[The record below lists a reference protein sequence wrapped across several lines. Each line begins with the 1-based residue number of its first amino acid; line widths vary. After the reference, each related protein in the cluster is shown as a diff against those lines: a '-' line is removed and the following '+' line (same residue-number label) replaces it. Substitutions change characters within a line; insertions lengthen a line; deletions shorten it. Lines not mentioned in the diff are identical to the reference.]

1 MDFCEWCFC
10 PRKPLATQGI
20 QRIEGPILL
29 RPTWL
34 PLTLA
39 MLGQMLRR
47 LERVALKQHD
57 CLMLRAT
64 LTLVFFGFL
73 GSNGGLYEMLQ
84 LFSHSAPLFHYR
96 DGTLLTAKLHLIEQ
110 CGLDTANSMTHEIAH
125 CRAGLPS
132 DTIQELIRWR
142 SSTYQTCT
150 RHFLTHLPDTRTMA
164 AAQ

>member
-73 GSNGGLYEMLQ
+73 WVDKFTMKNGSFN
-84 LFSHSAPLFHYR
+84 PRFH
-96 DGTLLTAKLHLIEQ
+96 
-110 CGLDTANSMTHEIAH
+110 
-125 CRAGLPS
+125 P
-132 DTIQELIRWR
+132 
-142 SSTYQTCT
+142 
-150 RHFLTHLPDTRTMA
+150 TM
-164 AAQ
+164 QDISWSREGMHYFEK